1 MADARG
7 QQSEDQVFRA
17 LADPTRRAMIR
28 KLSAGDACV
37 SELVA
42 DADMT
47 QSAVSQHLK
56 ILRDAGLVKERREGR
71 QRVYRLQPKPLVVVR
86 DWLAQYEEFWS
97 ERFERL
103 GRLLRTRHAKT
114 D

>member
-1 MADARG
+1 MTLRG

-37 SELVA
+37 SELAA
-42 DADMT
+42 DSDMT

-56 ILRDAGLVKERREGR
+56 ILRDAGLVKERLEAHDRAAPDGR
-71 QRVYRLQPKPLVVVR
+71 GGPRRR
-86 DWLAQYEEFWS
+86 
-97 ERFERL
+97 
-103 GRLLRTRHAKT
+103 RTL
-114 D
+114 